1 MQRRRRTEHGASLV
15 EFALLVPLIALL
27 VFGIIEFGLAFSDS
41 QNLRQATREGTRL
54 ITVKPDDFVT
64 GGVFDATELRRVV
77 ENEAGLTDSATRLHL
92 SWSPTGTLKAGDD
105 FTVCATYE
113 LKSKTL
119 LLGPFIDGRSLRSIS
134 HLRFEEDFPVAITA
148 STDSAA
154 PSCSGTAVGPT
165 TTVTGATTTTAD
177 PCLSDT
183 TGPTVA
189 TFSSPVRSAVTNI
202 TLTISASDPRTP
214 MLMQFSNDGTTFSG
228 FATYATSSA
237 WNLTT
242 GDGTKT
248 VTMQI
253 KDSCGNVTTRTT
265 QTILDTVPPPNPTV
279 SGSSP
284 KNNEVDITFSDT
296 EAGVTFECNVDGGA
310 FAACTSPQNYKGP
323 GFDGSHVYGV
333 RARDQAGNP
342 SGTVTVTVSA

>member
-1 MQRRRRTEHGASLV
+1 MRRQRTERGASLV
-15 EFALLVPLIALL
+15 EFALLVPIMALL

-41 QNLRQATREGTRL
+41 QNLRQATREGNRL
-54 ITVKPDDFVT
+54 ITVNPSDFVS
-64 GGVFDATELRRVV
+64 GGAFDDAKLRTVIV
-77 ENEAGLTDSATRLHL
+77 NEAGLTDSATRLHV

-113 LKSKTL
+113 LRSHTL
-119 LLGPFIDGRSLRSIS
+119 LLGPFIDGKSLRSVS
-134 HLRFEEDFPVAITA
+134 HLRFEQDMPVPITA

-154 PSCSGTAVGPT
+154 PSCSGTSVGPT
-165 TTVTGATTTTAD
+165 TTVAGATTTTTD
-177 PCLSDT
+177 PCVSDT
-183 TGPTVA
+183 TGPTVT

-202 TLTISASDPRTP
+202 ALTINASDPRTP
-214 MLMQFSNDGTTFSG
+214 LQMQFSNDGTTFSG
-228 FATYATSSA
+228 FAAYATSSP
-237 WNLTT
+237 WTLTA

-248 VTMQI
+248 ITMQI

-284 KNNEVDITFSDT
+284 KNNEVDIVFSDT

-310 FAACTSPQNYKGP
+310 FSACTSPQNYKGP

-333 RARDQAGNP
+333 RARDEAGNA
-342 SGTVTVTVSA
+342 SGTVTTTVSA